1 MSKKN
6 VNYKSVNDE
15 EKPQKAIDGI
25 SSGNVVKKVTI
36 KCKNAEQKD
45 FIRTIEEN
53 EIILCNGPAGCG
65 KSYLSIMKAINYL
78 KDDNNYKKI
87 FIITPAVEISR
98 SSVGFLPG
106 SFSEK
111 IAVYMNSVYRLFD
124 KAIGEKN
131 RKIMVDKN
139 TIETLGLGYIRGE
152 NFDDCI
158 LIVDEAQNLTI
169 KEMLTVLTRIGQNC
183 KMLISGDIMQTDKL
197 RKEESGLDYAMKKLE
212 NIENIGIFTF
222 SEDSIVRNSLIS
234 KILKKWY

>member
-1 MSKKN
+1 MGKKN
-6 VNYKSVNDE
+6 ANYKSNE
-15 EKPQKAIDGI
+15 EVKTEKNVDGV
-25 SSGNVVKKVTI
+25 SGSPTTKKIVL
-36 KCKNAEQKD
+36 KCKNQEQKD
-45 FIRTIEEN
+45 FIKLIDSN

-65 KSYLSIMKAINYL
+65 KSYLSIMKSLNYL
-78 KDDNNYKKI
+78 KDDNKYKKI
-87 FIITPAVEISR
+87 YIITPAVEISR

-131 RKIMVDKN
+131 RKIMVEKN
-139 TIETLGLGYIRGE
+139 IIETLGLGYIRGE
-152 NFDDCI
+152 NFDNCI

-169 KEMLTVLTRIGQNC
+169 KEMLTVLTRIGENC

-197 RKEESGLDYAMKKLE
+197 RVEESGLNHAMKKLE

-222 SEDSIVRNSLIS
+222 SEDSIVRNSIIS
-234 KILKKWY
+234 KILKKWN